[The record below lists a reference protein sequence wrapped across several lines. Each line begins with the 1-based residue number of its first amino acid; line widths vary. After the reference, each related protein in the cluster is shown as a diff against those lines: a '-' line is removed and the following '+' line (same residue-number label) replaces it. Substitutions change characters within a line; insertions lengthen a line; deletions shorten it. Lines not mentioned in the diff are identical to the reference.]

1 MSLKCFYCNN
11 SININDLYELK
22 YIFPKLRGNLFL
34 INVCQLCSDT
44 ICVYR
49 NLSRQNE
56 FHYEYMKINNNMEKI
71 KIHNYLGS
79 ISGIN
84 IFKDELGST
93 PFKNIS
99 LNEEINIKGKIY
111 DGNNDPIIDAMIETW
126 QCDENGKYYNYQGFS
141 RRVTDF
147 KTGEYQLKTI
157 RPGNQINEDGTISP
171 SYILFWIVARGMN
184 RPLITRMYF
193 DENEIK
199 SDVMFKNL
207 SIQDRLKTLIPYT
220 EDKKNFVFDIHLQ
233 GKKETIFFEF

>member
-1 MSLKCFYCNN
+1 M
-11 SININDLYELK
+11 
-22 YIFPKLRGNLFL
+22 
-34 INVCQLCSDT
+34 V
-44 ICVYR
+44 
-49 NLSRQNE
+49 
-56 FHYEYMKINNNMEKI
+56 KI
-71 KIHNYLGS
+71 KNFIDTPSQTAGPFLHIGCTPS
-79 ISGIN
+79 VTGIN

-126 QCDENGKYYNYQGFS
+126 QCDENGKYFNYQGFS
-141 RRVTDF
+141 RRVTDL